1 MGGIAT
7 LVLFNFLKKFDQI
20 KVNKL
25 LIIIILILCLMSIF
39 LTIPTVLRILKVDGW
54 EGMTKIEFDC

>member
-1 MGGIAT
+1 VGGIAT